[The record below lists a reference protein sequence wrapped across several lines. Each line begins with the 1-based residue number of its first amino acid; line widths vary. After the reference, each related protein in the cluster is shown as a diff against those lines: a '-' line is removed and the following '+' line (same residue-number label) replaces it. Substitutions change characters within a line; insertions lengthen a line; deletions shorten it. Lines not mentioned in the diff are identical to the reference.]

1 MTLNSCKLPVTVPWQ
16 IICVPLSQC
25 HWGPS
30 HWFCVPPLGWGWL
43 AQHLK
48 LVCFD
53 WLGSWCDEMQEAA
66 IRETTLQA
74 MNQWLL
80 AILSVWF
87 VGIESMKNHFARC
100 WPGTIPSTCFLDPPP
115 FLSLSIQ
122 YYSGAMYS
130 LPIKILPLY
139 VACGH
144 GMPENNTGSAAQLT
158 VTGYFPVPKPTITG
172 DQVKYPANTLR
183 VHGVHRHKVITMS
196 PAMKNWVHLKCIQ

>member
-53 WLGSWCDEMQEAA
+53 WLDSWCDEMQEAA

-74 MNQWLL
+74 MNQCFPDL
-80 AILSVWF
+80 
-87 VGIESMKNHFARC
+87 
-100 WPGTIPSTCFLDPPP
+100 IPSFASTVAL
-115 FLSLSIQ
+115 LSLSSPSMA
-122 YYSGAMYS
+122 SGHTVSVICRHWKHEKPFCKMLAWHNPIHLLSGSSS
-130 LPIKILPLY
+130 LPSPLHS
-139 VACGH
+139 VLFWCH
-144 GMPENNTGSAAQLT
+144 VQPPHQNT
-158 VTGYFPVPKPTITG
+158 
-172 DQVKYPANTLR
+172 TLICCLWPWDAR
-183 VHGVHRHKVITMS
+183 K
-196 PAMKNWVHLKCIQ
+196 